1 MIQEEWKVLKEV
13 VLVVQ
18 VAWTTSLACLWEE
31 AVEVAVLLKR
41 ERLELSH
48 KQSRS
53 ISAWQMSTMERQ
65 LKSKL
70 IVKESVELAMDLE
83 ELMLLLSKLVPPVR
97 EEE

>member
-1 MIQEEWKVLKEV
+1 MIQEVWKALKEE

-31 AVEVAVLLKR
+31 AVAEAVLLKR

-53 ISAWQMSTMERQ
+53 ISAWQMSITERL
-65 LKSKL
+65 LKSML
-70 IVKESVELAMDLE
+70 IVKESVALAMDLE
-83 ELMLLLSKLVPPVR
+83 ELMLLPCKLVPPVK